1 MIPRGLHVEVLAEN
15 SLMVANRIAY
25 QIVKSVDGHFHREY
39 VYVVLLMFA
48 RGSKSDKLAEL
59 FNIFDVNKTGYL
71 SSGSFQRFVKS
82 VLMCIVQWT
91 EEYWDEAMSFPDP
104 ATMCSTVLDAAAAL
118 TDQIFADAETVMQGT
133 AITFESFA
141 NW

>member
-1 MIPRGLHVEVLAEN
+1 M
-15 SLMVANRIAY
+15 
-25 QIVKSVDGHFHREY
+25 
-39 VYVVLLMFA
+39 
-48 RGSKSDKLAEL
+48 
-59 FNIFDVNKTGYL
+59 NKTGYL

-82 VLMCIVQWT
+82 VHVHCTVDRRILGRSN
-91 EEYWDEAMSFPDP
+91 ELPDP